1 MPSYLGFFPSSH
13 YSVSLTYLPSDI
25 SISPS
30 QHIEQIREGNAKI
43 NTNRNISKNYEI
55 VLSFHLH
62 IHSTTFIS
70 NNLFNILSKSQ
81 FVTLYILWLVRYHKP
96 SQALIYSSYLCYVL
110 WSVPIMCQLLTKQIN
125 LRLSW
130 RGFI

>member
-55 VLSFHLH
+55 VLSFHLY
-62 IHSTTFIS
+62 IHSTTFVS
-70 NNLFNILSKSQ
+70 NKLLEIK
-81 FVTLYILWLVRYHKP
+81 LVK
-96 SQALIYSSYLCYVL
+96 
-110 WSVPIMCQLLTKQIN
+110 W
-125 LRLSW
+125 
-130 RGFI
+130 F